1 MRVVILHKFGDW
13 IDMESKEER
22 REKDDSRISF
32 LGNWKDLYGIKDGTR
47 GLREW

>member
-1 MRVVILHKFGDW
+1 MRVVKLHKFGDW

-22 REKDDSRISF
+22 RVKEDSRKSS
-32 LGNWKDLYGIKDGTR
+32 LGNWKDHYVIKEGTR